1 MHIIQM
7 TDIQAYSKDAPVIA
21 RMNSHTF
28 LLAERDIKEVMFH
41 CSCGWQ
47 GSEMELD
54 VMTKINMVC
63 CPICHNDDV
72 RVLNEIEEIRS

>member
-7 TDIQAYSKDAPVIA
+7 TDIQAYSKDALFT
-21 RMNSHTF
+21 RLGMNSHTF
-28 LLAERDIKEVMFH
+28 LLAERDIKDVMFH
-41 CSCGWQ
+41 CSCGWV

-54 VMTKINMVC
+54 VMTKVNMVC

-72 RVLNEIEEIRS
+72 RVLNEVE